1 MTAAPAA
8 RSWSLRHTLLAVLL
22 GLTCA
27 VWAGSAFT
35 VYLEADR
42 ESQELFD
49 QSLTETAHLLLTLAE
64 HEVEERQGVD
74 STALDEHDDLMHG
87 EYLIFQLWDKD
98 GHLLYKSAA
107 APEQPFAQADG
118 LGWTSIDQRRWRTY
132 ASWDGKG
139 QLQIQLAEPASHR
152 QEISDKF
159 AHRIAGYALL
169 AVPLLAGAIWWSI
182 NRVFRALQRSAGE
195 VAQRT
200 PNELREVSVDGAPTE
215 VQPLLRAINQLFGRV
230 RLTLEHEQRFTAD
243 AAHELRTP
251 LAAIKTNL
259 QVIQRAR
266 NDAERN
272 EFLAGLGASVDRAS
286 RLVDQLMTLSRLEP
300 QTGAHPAL
308 QSLDLCELLAAQ
320 VPALREQAR
329 RHGLQLET
337 ALSPA
342 RCMLDPD
349 SLQIL
354 LRNLCDNAMRYT
366 PQPGVVRLSCRREGE
381 HVCLEVAD
389 TGPGIPA
396 AMRERVFDRF
406 FRLADANQPG
416 SGLGLSI
423 VRRVADAH
431 GATVELG
438 DGLDGRGLGVRVL
451 FPASAAG

>member
-1 MTAAPAA
+1 MNPAAPA
-8 RSWSLRHTLLAVLL
+8 RSWSLRRTLLTVLL
-22 GLTCA
+22 SLTCA
-27 VWAGSAFT
+27 VWAVSAFT

-49 QSLTETAHLLLTLAE
+49 QSLTETAHLLLTLAA

-74 STALDEHDDLMHG
+74 ATALDEHDDLLHG
-87 EYLIFQLWDKD
+87 EYLIFQLWDGA

-107 APEQPFAQADG
+107 APQTPFARADG
-118 LGWTSIDQRRWRTY
+118 LGWATIATRRWRTY
-132 ASWDGKG
+132 TTWDGKG
-139 QLQIQLAEPASHR
+139 KLQIQLAEPASHR
-152 QEISDKF
+152 QEISDHF
-159 AHRIAGYALL
+159 AHRIAAYALL

-182 NRVFRALQRSAGE
+182 NRVFGALQRSAGE
-195 VAQRT
+195 VAERN
-200 PNELREVSVDGAPTE
+200 PNELREVSVEDAPME
-215 VQPLLRAINQLFGRV
+215 VQPLLRAINLLFERV
-230 RLTLEHEQRFTAD
+230 RRTLEHEQRFTAD

-272 EFLAGLGASVDRAS
+272 EFLAALGTSVDRAS

-308 QSLDLCELLAAQ
+308 QNLDLSELLATQ
-320 VPALREQAR
+320 VPALQEQAR
-329 RHGLQLET
+329 RQGLRFE
-337 ALSPA
+337 AELSPA
-342 RCMLDPD
+342 PCRLDPD
-349 SLQIL
+349 SILIL

-381 HVCLEVAD
+381 QVCLEVAD
-389 TGPGIPA
+389 TGPGIPP

-431 GATVELG
+431 GASVQLG
-438 DGLDGRGLGVRVL
+438 EGLDGRGLGVRVL
-451 FPASAAG
+451 FPVSATQ